1 MNLINKAISI
11 LSKKIKKELYLIV
24 FLSFFAM
31 ILETLSVGIILPA
44 ISVLLKSEKKFDV
57 EILNNLVENENAI
70 YLTFV
75 VIFLIFL
82 IKNIFLIFN
91 YKMKINFNE
100 NIIKSITNNLFY
112 RYIKQDYLFFI
123 KTNTSELLRN
133 TRAEVTSFAFYIDQY
148 TLLFNELL
156 VLLGIFILIFFL
168 DPLGVTIIASISLL
182 FGFILYASTRN
193 RIKKLGKE
201 RLEYDGYLTKHLYQ
215 GFFAAKEV
223 KILNRE
229 NDLIKQVRD
238 SLSKFCDVNAN
249 YRFLSGIAKYLFEI
263 LMVLCF
269 LILVVYMSIAGRE
282 PNEIVQYLA
291 VFAVAAFRFIPA
303 IPRIIYSIQTISYR
317 ENSVRVLF
325 KELNNQE
332 LLKNQN
338 LNNNNQSNEENLN
351 FNSHIKIKNL
361 SYTYPEKTEST
372 ISNISLD
379 IKKGEFV
386 GIIGKTGSGKSTIIN
401 VLLGLLE
408 PTKGVVEVDAN
419 NIRKNIKNW
428 QKKIGYVP
436 QSIYLTDE
444 NIKKNIAFGLIESEI
459 DENMVQEAVK
469 KASLDK
475 FINSLPMGLNTP
487 VGENGIQVSGGQQ
500 QRIAIAR
507 ALYHN
512 PDIPVFH
519 EATSAVDVTTE
530 NQLISSIENLKRE
543 KTLVFITHRLASI
556 KNCDKLLLI
565 EDGKI
570 KATGLPKEII
580 SKYNLN

>member
-1 MNLINKAISI
+1 
-11 LSKKIKKELYLIV
+11 
-24 FLSFFAM
+24 
-31 ILETLSVGIILPA
+31 
-44 ISVLLKSEKKFDV
+44 
-57 EILNNLVENENAI
+57 
-70 YLTFV
+70 
-75 VIFLIFL
+75 
-82 IKNIFLIFN
+82 
-91 YKMKINFNE
+91 
-100 NIIKSITNNLFY
+100 
-112 RYIKQDYLFFI
+112 
-123 KTNTSELLRN
+123 
-133 TRAEVTSFAFYIDQY
+133 
-148 TLLFNELL
+148 
-156 VLLGIFILIFFL
+156 
-168 DPLGVTIIASISLL
+168 
-182 FGFILYASTRN
+182 
-193 RIKKLGKE
+193 
-201 RLEYDGYLTKHLYQ
+201 
-215 GFFAAKEV
+215 
-223 KILNRE
+223 
-229 NDLIKQVRD
+229 
-238 SLSKFCDVNAN
+238 
-249 YRFLSGIAKYLFEI
+249 
-263 LMVLCF
+263 
-269 LILVVYMSIAGRE
+269 
-282 PNEIVQYLA
+282 
-291 VFAVAAFRFIPA
+291 
-303 IPRIIYSIQTISYR
+303 
-317 ENSVRVLF
+317 
-325 KELNNQE
+325 
-332 LLKNQN
+332 

-512 PDIPVFH
+512 PDILVFD